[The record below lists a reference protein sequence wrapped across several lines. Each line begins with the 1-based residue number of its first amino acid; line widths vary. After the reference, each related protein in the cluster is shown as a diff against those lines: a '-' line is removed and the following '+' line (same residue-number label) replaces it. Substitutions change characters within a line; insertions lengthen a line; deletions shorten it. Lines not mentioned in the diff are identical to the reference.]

1 MQMLD
6 DQIEALQTLF
16 GLLIRDSGRVVFDHC
31 FTISG
36 HDLASRGSEA
46 AEVTFRSVLLHE
58 KKANVLRKADQGES
72 KREKSQRRRQE
83 QL

>member
-1 MQMLD
+1 MLD

-31 FTISG
+31 ISG
-36 HDLASRGSEA
+36 RGGSEVA
-46 AEVTFRSVLLHE
+46 FLSVLLHE

-72 KREKSQRRRQE
+72 KREKLLAPRAK
-83 QL
+83 

>member
-1 MQMLD
+1 MLD

-36 HDLASRGSEA
+36 GLAEA

>member
-31 FTISG
+31 FTIS
-36 HDLASRGSEA
+36 LASRGSEA
-46 AEVTFRSVLLHE
+46 AEVTLRSVLLHE